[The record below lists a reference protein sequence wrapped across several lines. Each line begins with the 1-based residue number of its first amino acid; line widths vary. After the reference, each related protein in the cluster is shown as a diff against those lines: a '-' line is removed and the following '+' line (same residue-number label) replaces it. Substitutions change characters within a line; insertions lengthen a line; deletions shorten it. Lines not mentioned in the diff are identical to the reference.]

1 MAMTQPAQT
10 PPGPGSGSSRFARL
24 RAAIDGLDAAL
35 MAIGGGMLL
44 LLMLLVVADVALRY
58 LFNAPL
64 AWSYEVVSSYLMPG
78 LFFLAVSHTLKA
90 HGHVA
95 VDILH
100 NHLGRTTRIAV

>member
-1 MAMTQPAQT
+1 
-10 PPGPGSGSSRFARL
+10 SGFARL
-24 RAAIDGLDAAL
+24 RGAIDGLDAVL
-35 MAIGGGMLL
+35 MAIGGVML
-44 LLMLLVVADVALRY
+44 LLMLLAVADVALRY

-64 AWSYEVVSSYLMPG
+64 SWSYEMVSSYLMPG

-100 NHLGRTTRIAV
+100 NHLNRTTRIAV